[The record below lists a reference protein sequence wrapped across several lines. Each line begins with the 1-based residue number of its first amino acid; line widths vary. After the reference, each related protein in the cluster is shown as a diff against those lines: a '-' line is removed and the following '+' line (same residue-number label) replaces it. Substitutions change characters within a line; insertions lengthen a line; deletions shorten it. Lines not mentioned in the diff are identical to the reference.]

1 MVKKIL
7 FLLNKNE
14 TRVLLIISLFTL
26 LGIFFEMLSF
36 AIIIPVFNIIFLNNF
51 YENSFLHNFFS
62 YKDFLITKNFKITVL
77 LILVLVFFIKN
88 TYLIFLNYYN
98 KRFFYFLNIRLSSD
112 LFSLYLKQNYSFFL
126 SNKSDNLLRKSTN
139 DISGF
144 QTFLNSFQAIITELI
159 FIFFLSILLFSA
171 NYFIF
176 LFCTFVFTTISIL
189 YIKTVREKIKL
200 WSHSYQE
207 NLGYLQNLIT
217 EGVNGV
223 KDIFI
228 YSLEKFF
235 SKKFYHFAK
244 TTQVSFFK
252 VDFVNNVQ
260 RFWMEILAVF
270 SMTVPIIVLLF
281 LEVNINELIPIFVLF
296 SVSIF
301 RIVPS
306 FNRIIQNYQ
315 NIKFFTPSVDLIH
328 KEFCE
333 LSISNNNTLISD
345 NFEFKDTIEFKNVSF
360 SYNKDSLPILTNVNI
375 KILKGESVL
384 ILGDNGS
391 GKSTLLNILSGLL
404 EPSSG
409 KILIDNKHDI
419 YKNKKIWLSKLS
431 YVQQNIFLINTSIK
445 KNILLEQ
452 EPLADNERF
461 KIICNLLSLEKVF
474 NNLPERLDTVVGK
487 DGLYL
492 SGGQKQLISIAR
504 ALYKNSE
511 IIVFDEANSAL
522 DKDYTNILKNL
533 IISLKGRKTLIMVT
547 HELSFLKDS
556 FDKIYRIQ
564 SRNLILEKDKS

>member
-1 MVKKIL
+1 MIKKIL
-7 FLLNKNE
+7 FLLNKDE
-14 TRVLLIISLFTL
+14 TRFLLIISFFTL

-36 AIIIPVFNIIFLNNF
+36 AIIIPVFNIIFLNSF
-51 YENSFLHNFFS
+51 YENSFLNIFFS
-62 YKDFLITKNFKITVL
+62 SKDFLITKNFKIIVL
-77 LILVLVFFIKN
+77 LLLVLVFFIKN

-98 KRFFYFLNIRLSSD
+98 KKFFYFLNIRLSSD

-139 DISGF
+139 DVTGF
-144 QTFLNSFQAIITELI
+144 QTFLNSFQALITELI

-189 YIKTVREKIKL
+189 YIKTVREKIKF

-217 EGVNGV
+217 EGVKGV

-244 TTQVSFFK
+244 TTQIAFFK
-252 VDFVNNVQ
+252 IDFINNVQ

-281 LEVNINELIPIFVLF
+281 FNININELIPIFVLF

-301 RIVPS
+301 RIIPS

-315 NIKFFTPSVDLIH
+315 NIKFFTPSVDLIY
-328 KEFCE
+328 KEFLE
-333 LSISNNNTLISD
+333 LSVNNNTLISE
-345 NFEFKDTIEFKNVSF
+345 NFNFKNTIEFKNVSL
-360 SYNKDSLPILTNVNI
+360 SYNKDSLPVLTDVNI
-375 KILKGESVL
+375 KILKGESIL

-391 GKSTLLNILSGLL
+391 GKSTLLNVLSGLL

-409 KILIDNKHDI
+409 KILLDNQYDI
-419 YKNKKIWLSKLS
+419 YKNKKVWLNKLS
-431 YVQQNIFLINTSIK
+431 YVQQNIFLINTTIK

-452 EPLADNERF
+452 ELLSDNSKF
-461 KIICNLLSLEKVF
+461 INICNLLSLDKVF
-474 NNLPERLDTVVGK
+474 SNLPQKLDTVVGN

>member
-1 MVKKIL
+1 MIKKIL
-7 FLLNKNE
+7 FLLNKDE
-14 TRVLLIISLFTL
+14 TRFLLIISFFTL

-51 YENSFLHNFFS
+51 YDNSFLNIFFPS
-62 YKDFLITKNFKITVL
+62 NDFLITKDFKIIVL
-77 LILVLVFFIKN
+77 LFLLLVFFIKN

-98 KRFFYFLNIRLSSD
+98 KKFFYFLNIRLSSH

-126 SNKSDNLLRKSTN
+126 SDKSDNLLRKSTN
-139 DISGF
+139 DVTGF
-144 QTFLNSFQAIITELI
+144 QTFLNSFQALITELI

-189 YIKTVREKIKL
+189 YIKIVREKIKF

-207 NLGYLQNLIT
+207 NLGFLQNLIT
-217 EGVNGV
+217 EGVKGV

-235 SKKFYHFAK
+235 SKKFYHFSK
-244 TTQVSFFK
+244 TTQIAFFK
-252 VDFVNNVQ
+252 IDFINNVQ

-281 LEVNINELIPIFVLF
+281 FNININELIPIFVLF

-301 RIVPS
+301 RIIPS

-315 NIKFFTPSVDLIH
+315 NIKFFTPSVDLIY
-328 KEFCE
+328 KEFLE
-333 LSISNNNTLISD
+333 LSINNNTLISE
-345 NFEFKDTIEFKNVSF
+345 NFNFKNTIEFKNVSL
-360 SYNKDSLPILTNVNI
+360 SYNKNSLPVLTDVNI
-375 KILKGESVL
+375 KILKGESIL

-391 GKSTLLNILSGLL
+391 GKSTLLNVLSGLL

-409 KILIDNKHDI
+409 KIFIDNEYDI
-419 YKNKKIWLSKLS
+419 YRNKKIWLSKLS
-431 YVQQNIFLINTSIK
+431 YVQQNIFLINTTIK

-452 EPLADNERF
+452 DPVSDNSKF
-461 KIICNLLSLEKVF
+461 MNICNLLSLDKVF
-474 NNLPERLDTVVGK
+474 SNLPQKLDTVVGN

-522 DKDYTNILKNL
+522 DKDYTSILKNL
-533 IISLKGRKTLIMVT
+533 IISLKGKKTLIMVT

-564 SRNLILEKDKS
+564 SKNLILEKDKS

>member
-1 MVKKIL
+1 MIQKIL
-7 FLLNKNE
+7 FLLNAKERNY
-14 TRVLLIISLFTL
+14 LIMVSLFL
-26 LGIFFEMLSF
+26 LVGVFLEMLSF
-36 AIIIPVFNIIFLNNF
+36 AIIVPIFNVIFLNNLS
-51 YENSFLHNFFS
+51 EDFFS
-62 YKDFLITKNFKITVL
+62 KIFFNKDFFISKNFKIIIL
-77 LILVLVFFIKN
+77 FILILVFFIKN
-88 TYLIFLNYYN
+88 IYLIFLNYYN

-126 SNKSDNLLRKSTN
+126 SNKSDNLQRKSTN

-144 QTFLNSFQAIITELI
+144 QTFLSSFQALITELI

-189 YIKTVREKIKL
+189 YIKTVRERIKL
-200 WSHSYQE
+200 WSYSYQE

-217 EGVNGV
+217 EGVKGI

-235 SKKFYHFAK
+235 SKKFYHFVK
-244 TTQVSFFK
+244 ITQYSFFK

-270 SMTVPIIVLLF
+270 SMTAPIILLLF
-281 LEVNINELIPIFVLF
+281 LDTNINELIPIFVLF

-315 NIKFFTPSVDLIH
+315 NIKFFTPSVDLIY
-328 KEFCE
+328 KEFSE
-333 LSISNNNTLISD
+333 LSVNNNTLISN
-345 NFEFKDTIEFKNVSF
+345 NFEFKDTIEFKNVSL
-360 SYNKDSLPILTNVNI
+360 SYNNDSLPILTDVNI
-375 KILKGESVL
+375 QILKGESVL

-409 KILIDNKHDI
+409 KILIDNEHDI

-452 EPLADNERF
+452 ESLADNERF

-474 NNLPERLDTVVGK
+474 NNMPERLDTVVGN

-504 ALYKNSE
+504 ALYKNAE

-522 DKDYTNILKNL
+522 DKDYLSILKNL

-564 SRNLILEKDKS
+564 SKNLILEKR

>member
-1 MVKKIL
+1 MIKKIL
-7 FLLNKNE
+7 FLLNKDE
-14 TRVLLIISLFTL
+14 TRFLLIISFFTL

-51 YENSFLHNFFS
+51 YDNSFLNIFFPS
-62 YKDFLITKNFKITVL
+62 NDFLITKDFKIIVL
-77 LILVLVFFIKN
+77 LFLLLVFFIKN

-98 KRFFYFLNIRLSSD
+98 KKFFYFLNIRLSSH

-126 SNKSDNLLRKSTN
+126 SDKSDNLLRKSTN
-139 DISGF
+139 DVTGF
-144 QTFLNSFQAIITELI
+144 QTFLNSFQALITELI

-189 YIKTVREKIKL
+189 YIKIVREKIKF

-217 EGVNGV
+217 EGVKGV

-235 SKKFYHFAK
+235 SKKFYHFSK
-244 TTQVSFFK
+244 TTQIAFFK
-252 VDFVNNVQ
+252 IDFINNVQ

-281 LEVNINELIPIFVLF
+281 FNININELIPIFVLF

-301 RIVPS
+301 RIIPS

-315 NIKFFTPSVDLIH
+315 NIKFFTPSVDLIY
-328 KEFCE
+328 KEFLE
-333 LSISNNNTLISD
+333 LSINNNTLISE
-345 NFEFKDTIEFKNVSF
+345 NFNFKNTIEFKNVSL
-360 SYNKDSLPILTNVNI
+360 SYNKNSLPVLTDVNI
-375 KILKGESVL
+375 KILKGESIL

-391 GKSTLLNILSGLL
+391 GKSTLLNVLSGLL

-409 KILIDNKHDI
+409 KIFIDNEYDI
-419 YKNKKIWLSKLS
+419 YRNKKIWLSKLS
-431 YVQQNIFLINTSIK
+431 YVQQNIFLINTTIK

-452 EPLADNERF
+452 EPVSDNSKF
-461 KIICNLLSLEKVF
+461 MNICNLLSLDKVF
-474 NNLPERLDTVVGK
+474 SNLPQKLDTVVGN

-522 DKDYTNILKNL
+522 DKDYTSILKNL
-533 IISLKGRKTLIMVT
+533 IISLKGKKTLIMVT

>member
-1 MVKKIL
+1 
-7 FLLNKNE
+7 
-14 TRVLLIISLFTL
+14 
-26 LGIFFEMLSF
+26 MLSF
-36 AIIIPVFNIIFLNNF
+36 AIIIPFFNIIFLNNF
-51 YENSFLHNFFS
+51 YENSFVNIFFS
-62 YKDFLITKNFKITVL
+62 SKDFLITKNFKIIVL
-77 LILVLVFFIKN
+77 LFLVIVFFIKN
-88 TYLIFLNYYN
+88 IYLIFLNYYN
-98 KRFFYFLNIRLSSD
+98 KKFFYFLNIRLSSD

-144 QTFLNSFQAIITELI
+144 QTFIASFQALITELI

-176 LFCTFVFTTISIL
+176 LFCTFIFTTISIL
-189 YIKTVREKIKL
+189 YIKTVREKIKI

-217 EGVNGV
+217 EGVKGV

-244 TTQVSFFK
+244 TTQIAFFK
-252 VDFVNNVQ
+252 IDFINNVQ

-270 SMTVPIIVLLF
+270 SMTAPLIALLF
-281 LEVNINELIPIFVLF
+281 FDININELIPVFVLF

-315 NIKFFTPSVDLIH
+315 NIKFYTPSVDLIY
-328 KEFCE
+328 KEFLE
-333 LSISNNNTLISD
+333 LSVNNNSLISE
-345 NFEFKDTIEFKNVSF
+345 NFIFKNTIEFKNVSL
-360 SYNKDSLPILTNVNI
+360 SYNKDSLPILTDVNI
-375 KILKGESVL
+375 KILKGESIL

-409 KILIDNKHDI
+409 KILLDNQHDI
-419 YKNKKIWLSKLS
+419 YRNNIIWFKKLS
-431 YVQQNIFLINTSIK
+431 YVQQNIFLINTTIK

-452 EPLADNERF
+452 ELLSDNSKF
-461 KIICNLLSLEKVF
+461 MNICNLLSLEKVF
-474 NNLPERLDTVVGK
+474 SNLPQKLDTVVGS

-511 IIVFDEANSAL
+511 IIVFDEPNSAL

-533 IISLKGRKTLIMVT
+533 IISLKGKKTLIMVT

-564 SRNLILEKDKS
+564 SRNLILEKDKF

>member
-1 MVKKIL
+1 MIKKIL

-14 TRVLLIISLFTL
+14 TRFLLIISVFTL
-26 LGIFFEMLSF
+26 LGIFLEMLSF
-36 AIIIPVFNIIFLNNF
+36 AIIIPVFNVIFLNNF
-51 YENSFLHNFFS
+51 IESSFFQIFFS
-62 YKDFLITKNFKITVL
+62 YKDFIITKNSKIIILLL
-77 LILVLVFFIKN
+77 LISVFFIKN
-88 TYLIFLNYYN
+88 IYLIILNYYN
-98 KRFFYFLNIRLSSD
+98 KKFFYLLNIRVSSD
-112 LFSLYLKQNYSFFL
+112 LFSLYLRQNYFFFL
-126 SNKSDNLLRKSTN
+126 NSKSDNLLRKSTN

-144 QTFLNSFQAIITELI
+144 QTFLSSFQALITELI
-159 FIFFLSILLFSA
+159 FIFFLSLLLFSA

-176 LFCTFVFTTISIL
+176 LFCAFIFTLISII
-189 YIKTVREKIKL
+189 YIKIIRKRIKL
-200 WSHSYQE
+200 WGTSYQA
-207 NLGYLQNLIT
+207 NFGYLQNLIS
-217 EGVNGV
+217 EGVKGI
-223 KDIFI
+223 KDIFV

-235 SKKFYHFAK
+235 SKKFYYFTK
-244 TTQVSFFK
+244 TAQISFFK
-252 VDFVNNVQ
+252 VDFINNVQ

-270 SMTVPIIVLLF
+270 SMTMPIIILL
-281 LEVNINELIPIFVLF
+281 LLDVNINELIPIFVLF

-315 NIKFFTPSVDLIH
+315 NIKFFTPSVDLIY
-328 KEFCE
+328 KEFLE
-333 LSISNNNTLISD
+333 LSVNNNTLISN
-345 NFEFKDTIEFKNVSF
+345 NFEFKETIEFKNVSL
-360 SYNKDSLPILTNVNI
+360 SYNKDSSTILIDVNI
-375 KILKGESVL
+375 KILKGESIL

-409 KILIDNKHDI
+409 KIFIDNEYDI
-419 YKNKKIWLSKLS
+419 YRNKKIWLSKLS
-431 YVQQNIFLINTSIK
+431 YVQQNIFLINTTIK

-452 EPLADNERF
+452 EPVSDNSKF
-461 KIICNLLSLEKVF
+461 MNICNLLSLDKVF
-474 NNLPERLDTVVGK
+474 SNLPQKLDTVVGN

-522 DKDYTNILKNL
+522 DKDYTSILKNL
-533 IISLKGRKTLIMVT
+533 IISLKGKKTLIMVT

-564 SRNLILEKDKS
+564 SKNLILEKDKS

>member
-1 MVKKIL
+1 MIKKIL
-7 FLLNKNE
+7 FLLNKDE
-14 TRVLLIISLFTL
+14 TRFLLIISFFTL

-51 YENSFLHNFFS
+51 YDNSFLNIFFPS
-62 YKDFLITKNFKITVL
+62 NDFLITKDFKIIVL
-77 LILVLVFFIKN
+77 LFLLLVFFIKN

-98 KRFFYFLNIRLSSD
+98 KKFFYFLNIRLSSH

-126 SNKSDNLLRKSTN
+126 SDKSDNLLRKSTN
-139 DISGF
+139 DVTGF
-144 QTFLNSFQAIITELI
+144 QTFLNSFQALITELI

-189 YIKTVREKIKL
+189 YIKIVREKIKF

-217 EGVNGV
+217 EGVKGV

-235 SKKFYHFAK
+235 SKKFYHFSK
-244 TTQVSFFK
+244 TTQIAFFK
-252 VDFVNNVQ
+252 IDFINNVQ

-281 LEVNINELIPIFVLF
+281 FNININELIPIFVLF

-301 RIVPS
+301 RIIPS

-315 NIKFFTPSVDLIH
+315 NIKFFTPSVDLIY
-328 KEFCE
+328 KEFLE
-333 LSISNNNTLISD
+333 LSINNNTLISE
-345 NFEFKDTIEFKNVSF
+345 NFNFKNTIEFKNVSL
-360 SYNKDSLPILTNVNI
+360 SYNKNSLPVLTDVNI
-375 KILKGESVL
+375 KILKGESIL

-391 GKSTLLNILSGLL
+391 GKSTLLNVLSGLL

-409 KILIDNKHDI
+409 KIFIDNEYDI
-419 YKNKKIWLSKLS
+419 YRNKKIWLSKLS
-431 YVQQNIFLINTSIK
+431 YVQQNIFLINTTIK

-452 EPLADNERF
+452 EPVSDNSKF
-461 KIICNLLSLEKVF
+461 MNICNLLSLDKVF
-474 NNLPERLDTVVGK
+474 SNLPQKLDTVVGN

-522 DKDYTNILKNL
+522 DKDYTSILKNL
-533 IISLKGRKTLIMVT
+533 IISLKGKKTLIMVT

-564 SRNLILEKDKS
+564 SKNLILEKDKS

>member
-51 YENSFLHNFFS
+51 YENSFFHNFFS

-144 QTFLNSFQAIITELI
+144 QTFLNSFQALITELI

-315 NIKFFTPSVDLIH
+315 NIKFFTPSVDLIY
-328 KEFCE
+328 KEFFE
-333 LSISNNNTLISD
+333 LSVNNNTLISN
-345 NFEFKDTIEFKNVSF
+345 NFEFKDTIEFKNVSL
-360 SYNKDSLPILTNVNI
+360 SYNKVSLPILMDVNI
-375 KILKGESVL
+375 KILKGESIL

-419 YKNKKIWLSKLS
+419 YKNKKNWLSKLS

-452 EPLADNERF
+452 ESLADNERF

-474 NNLPERLDTVVGK
+474 NNLPERLDTVVGN

-522 DKDYTNILKNL
+522 DKDYTSILKNL
-533 IISLKGRKTLIMVT
+533 IISLNGRKTLIMVT

-564 SRNLILEKDKS
+564 SKNLILEKDKS

>member
-1 MVKKIL
+1 MIKKIL

-14 TRVLLIISLFTL
+14 TRFLLIISVFTL
-26 LGIFFEMLSF
+26 LGIFLEMLSF
-36 AIIIPVFNIIFLNNF
+36 AIIIPVFNVIFLNNF
-51 YENSFLHNFFS
+51 IESSFFQIFFS
-62 YKDFLITKNFKITVL
+62 YKDFIITKNSKIIILLL
-77 LILVLVFFIKN
+77 LISVFFIKN
-88 TYLIFLNYYN
+88 IYLIILNYYN
-98 KRFFYFLNIRLSSD
+98 KKFFYLLNIRVSSD
-112 LFSLYLKQNYSFFL
+112 LFSLYLRQNYFFFL
-126 SNKSDNLLRKSTN
+126 NSKSDNLLRKSTN

-144 QTFLNSFQAIITELI
+144 QTFLSSFQALITELI
-159 FIFFLSILLFSA
+159 FIFFLSLLLFSA

-176 LFCTFVFTTISIL
+176 LFCAFIFTLISII
-189 YIKTVREKIKL
+189 YIKIIRKRIKL
-200 WSHSYQE
+200 WGTSYQA
-207 NLGYLQNLIT
+207 NFGYLQNLIS
-217 EGVNGV
+217 EGVKGI
-223 KDIFI
+223 KDIFV

-235 SKKFYHFAK
+235 SKKFYYFTK
-244 TTQVSFFK
+244 TAQISFFK
-252 VDFVNNVQ
+252 VDFINNVQ

-270 SMTVPIIVLLF
+270 SMTMPIIILL
-281 LEVNINELIPIFVLF
+281 LLDVNINELIPIFVLF

-315 NIKFFTPSVDLIH
+315 NIKFFTPSVDLIY
-328 KEFCE
+328 KEFLE
-333 LSISNNNTLISD
+333 LSVNNNTLISN
-345 NFEFKDTIEFKNVSF
+345 NFEFKETIEFKNVSL
-360 SYNKDSLPILTNVNI
+360 SYNKDSSAILIDVNI
-375 KILKGESVL
+375 KILKGESIL

-409 KILIDNKHDI
+409 KIFIDNEYDI
-419 YKNKKIWLSKLS
+419 YRNKKIWLSKLS
-431 YVQQNIFLINTSIK
+431 YVQQNIFLINTTIK

-452 EPLADNERF
+452 EPVSDNSKF
-461 KIICNLLSLEKVF
+461 MNICNLLSLDKVF
-474 NNLPERLDTVVGK
+474 SNLPQKLDTVVGN

-522 DKDYTNILKNL
+522 DKDYTSILKNL
-533 IISLKGRKTLIMVT
+533 IISLKGKKTLIMVT

-564 SRNLILEKDKS
+564 SKNLILEKHKS